1 MSCVYT
7 VGNGQENENLSSFCM
22 YILQT
27 GCTYFTNWLH
37 NLNVI
42 IIVERSPH
50 TANKFFFSSRVLL
63 FTGREFKMQC

>member
-37 NLNVI
+37 NLNVV

-50 TANKFFFSSRVLL
+50 TANILFLIPSAVVYWERV
-63 FTGREFKMQC
+63 